1 MAQSK
6 VARRVTRNHARYR
19 GRHEINVVPM
29 IDMMIILVFFLVFT
43 AVFTKTNILELN
55 LPGADSAVPDLPEG
69 LNLEVII
76 RKDVIEVAD
85 RGTGLLKSLPR
96 VASDYDLK
104 GLSEYLQLVK
114 SKYPDKQEAAILLE
128 QEIQYDTLVHVM
140 DTVRVFQIPGSQWG
154 LAELFP
160 DVSIG
165 DAPATDAGAG
175 LPAPAAGAP
184 ATGLPATAP
193 TQVK

>member
-29 IDMMIILVFFLVFT
+29 IDMMIILVFFLIFT

-55 LPGADSAVPDLPEG
+55 LPGADTAVPDLPEG

-96 VASDYDLK
+96 VGADYDLK
-104 GLSEYLQLVK
+104 ALSEYLQLVK
-114 SKYPDKQEAAILLE
+114 SKYPDKQDATILLE

-160 DVSIG
+160 DVSVG
-165 DAPATDAGAG
+165 DAPT
-175 LPAPAAGAP
+175 
-184 ATGLPATAP
+184 
-193 TQVK
+193 